1 MGRNCAPAKSSVPT
15 LEEGRLRK
23 ERVAL
28 KICDAL
34 EYLHGQG
41 VVYHDLTSER
51 WWERRTGTFRTRS
64 CHEPGWEKAESCEAM
79 MLDIFYIAVVIAFFL
94 LLWGFTKASERL

>member
-1 MGRNCAPAKSSVPT
+1 MGRNCGPAKSSVPT
-15 LEEGRLRK
+15 LEEGRLQK

-41 VVYHDLTSER
+41 VVYHDLHPEKMV
-51 WWERRTGTFRTRS
+51 GTP
-64 CHEPGWEKAESCEAM
+64 HWNLP
-79 MLDIFYIAVVIAFFL
+79 YAFM
-94 LLWGFTKASERL
+94 S